1 MLLLTLFALLAGAA
15 TAVSPCVLPILPF
28 VAAGGVTG
36 GGRRP
41 LGIAVG
47 LAVAFTFSVAAL
59 VYVIDALGLPDDIQR
74 TVAIVVLVGFGIAIL
89 VPAIGDRIEA
99 AISRVVGAPRMKQGD
114 GFGSGMLLGAGLGL
128 VYAPCAG
135 PILAGVITLSA
146 TQTLTLSRF
155 LVVAAYAVG
164 TAAVLYVLLLGGRRL
179 VDRIK
184 PARGTIQTATGVL
197 MIVAA
202 LVVALDLDSK
212 FQQRI
217 ATDLPDWA
225 TNPTTALEDTEAV
238 RSRIAELRGNS
249 GHGPI
254 VASVAGHGGDPA
266 PELGPKSKLPVLNTR
281 EVPDLTDPGTFINTP
296 DGEPVSI
303 RDLNAEGKTVLI
315 DFWTYTC
322 INCIRTLPHVEALYE
337 RYAEQGL
344 VVIGVHTPEFPFER
358 EESNVRDAVQSNGL
372 TYPVVQDNDYGTWNA
387 FGNQY
392 WPAKY
397 LIDPNGNV
405 RYVHFGE
412 GDYDETEDAVRS
424 LLAETNGDLGDRA
437 PDVKAQTATTD
448 VELTPETYLGAAR
461 ADGWINGRIAPGIQD
476 FGKPPG
482 GLAVNDVAYS
492 GKWSVTDE
500 EATSGADAGI
510 DLQFSAKRVFL
521 VLGSPEEE
529 RGVRV
534 LLDGKPISDDD
545 AGPDVKNGV
554 VSVGPQDLYSLVD
567 LPEAGE
573 HRLSLRFDAGVSG
586 YAFTFG

>member
-1 MLLLTLFALLAGAA
+1 MLLLMLFALLAGAA
-15 TAVSPCVLPILPF
+15 TAVSPCVLPILPI

-36 GGRRP
+36 GRRRP

-47 LAVAFTFSVAAL
+47 LALAFTFSVAAL

-74 TVAIVVLVGFGIAIL
+74 TIAIVVLAGFGVAIL
-89 VPAIGDRIEA
+89 VPAIGDRVEA
-99 AISRVVGAPRMKQGD
+99 AISRVVGAPRMQQGE

-146 TQTLTLSRF
+146 SQTLTLSRL
-155 LVVAAYAVG
+155 LVVLSYAIGSAV
-164 TAAVLYVLLLGGRRL
+164 VLYVLLLGGRRL

-184 PARGTIQTATGVL
+184 PARGAIQTATGVL
-197 MIVAA
+197 MIAAA
-202 LVVALDLDSK
+202 LVVALDLDTK
-212 FQQRI
+212 FEQRI

-225 TNPTTALEDTEAV
+225 TNPTNGLEEADAVTE
-238 RSRIAELRGNS
+238 RIADVRQGD
-249 GHGPI
+249 GHSPI
-254 VASVAGHGGDPA
+254 AQADTDADAVP
-266 PELGPKSKLPVLNTR
+266 GPKSDLPVLNSR
-281 EVPDLTDPGTFINTP
+281 PVPDLTDPGTFINT

-303 RDLNAEGKTVLI
+303 HELNAAGKTVLI

-337 RYAEQGL
+337 QYEDEGL

-358 EESNVRDAVQSNGL
+358 DTGNVENAVEDNDL

-397 LIDPNGNV
+397 LIDPDGNV

-424 LLAETNGDLGDRA
+424 ILAEADRNLGGRA
-437 PDVKAQTATTD
+437 PEVRAQTATQD
-448 VELTPETYLGAAR
+448 VQLTPETYLGSAR
-461 ADGWINGRIAPGIQD
+461 ADGWLNGRIEDGSQD

-482 GLAVNDVAYS
+482 GMAVNRFAYS
-492 GKWSVTDE
+492 GEWEVGAE
-500 EATSGADAGI
+500 EATAGDDAGI
-510 DLQFSAKRVFL
+510 DVEFSAKRVFL
-521 VLGSPEEE
+521 VLGSPDQE
-529 RGVRV
+529 RDVEV
-534 LLDGKPISDDD
+534 LLDGKPISAGD
-545 AGPDVKNGV
+545 AGPDVEDGV
-554 VSVGPQDLYSLVD
+554 VTVGPQDLYSLVD
-567 LPEAGE
+567 LPKAGE
-573 HRLSLRFDAGVSG
+573 HRLSLRFAPGVSG